1 MFYILFAVLLLFVV
15 GLWYW
20 QKIGGRC
27 PQCQTRREE
36 VDYPLCPE
44 CGWIYQVP
52 GEEDEDYEQAE
63 EEEDLRF

>member
-1 MFYILFAVLLLFVV
+1 MFYTLFAVMLLFVV
-15 GLWYW
+15 GLRYW

-27 PQCQTRREE
+27 PQCQMRRED